1 MERALWIPGL
11 TSTLLY
17 AAAFAAYLLLLLLR
31 DGRAVRLMARPLLVL
46 ALAAHGAYEGLR
58 AMVYGH
64 HPMASLFEILSI
76 VALALA
82 LVYLVIEIWR
92 GNKATGVFVLPF
104 VVALQGAALLGM
116 EPTWDIPEILRDP
129 LFGVH
134 TGFAA
139 LGYAAFFLAAIYAV
153 MLLLF
158 DRAMRRRRFGLLF
171 ERLTSLDVLARM
183 NRGAVLVGL
192 PIFAAGAALGLV
204 WADREGIPDFI
215 LDPKVLLTM
224 LVVAVFGLVLAGAYG
239 FRWSAGRVAKL
250 SLAGFAL
257 MLLAT
262 AAVQAM
268 LPTWHRFGG

>member
-11 TSTLLY
+11 TSALLY
-17 AAAFAAYLLLLLLR
+17 AAAFASYLLLLLR
-31 DGRAVRLMARPLLVL
+31 DGRAAGRLARPLLVL
-46 ALAAHGAYEGLR
+46 ALVAHASYEILR
-58 AMVYGH
+58 AAAYGH

-104 VVALQGAALLGM
+104 VVALQVVALLGM
-116 EPTWDIPEILRDP
+116 EPTWAIPPILRDP

-134 TGFAA
+134 TGLAA
-139 LGYAAFFLAAIYAV
+139 LGYAAFLLAAIYAV

-158 DRAMRRRRFGLLF
+158 ERALRRRRFGLLF
-171 ERLTSLDVLARM
+171 ERLTSLDILARM

-192 PIFAAGAALGLV
+192 PVFAVGASLGLV
-204 WADREGIPDFI
+204 WAAREGIPDFL
-215 LDPKVLLTM
+215 LDPKVLLTV
-224 LVVAVFGLVLAGAYG
+224 LVVAVFGLVLGGAYG
-239 FRWSAGRVAKL
+239 LRWSAGRVAKL
-250 SLAGFAL
+250 SLAGFIL
-257 MLLAT
+257 MVLAT
-262 AAVQAM
+262 AAVHAL